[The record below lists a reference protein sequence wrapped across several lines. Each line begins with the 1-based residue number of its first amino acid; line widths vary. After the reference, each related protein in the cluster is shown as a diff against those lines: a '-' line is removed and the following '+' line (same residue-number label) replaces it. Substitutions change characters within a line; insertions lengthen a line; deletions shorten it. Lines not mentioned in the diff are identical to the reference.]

1 MKYII
6 PLLVCLPMRS
16 FAVNCPENANLDDK
30 SSRTLIADSDLIKPH
45 YFF

>member
-1 MKYII
+1 MRYLI
-6 PLLVCLPMRS
+6 LLLGLPMWS
-16 FAVNCPENANLDDK
+16 FAVNCPKNANLNDK